1 METSINKSIS
11 REAVIFIPGLSPQ
24 EKGVC
29 LDIISNGLNN
39 LEDFSFQ
46 DKGEAQIQGYT
57 GKRFY
62 FHEKGNNISREI
74 DIYEAYWQDLVAE
87 NKLSNKELKI
97 KVFQGF
103 ALFVEWIF
111 SCVWKVLFEFSY
123 VSLCFLISILL
134 MVFWYYGILAIAMT
148 AIGENQNFFGQSIPE
163 DLAKAIAA
171 IANYMINWR
180 VWIIVSLILTFLPV
194 EGIVDQFYFVT
205 QYLRNDE
212 EGISLRTKTRNRVI
226 PLLNNLLSN
235 YEKVTVVAHS
245 FGVIISTD
253 VLADYHSPT
262 TQLIPLRYITLGGTL
277 KFLSYKSVNFQK
289 EIQKCLDNKLISSW
303 RDYYS
308 NQDWFGSKTPV
319 PEKKTS
325 IEIEFYK
332 TPIDSSLLEKVT
344 GKTHTYYLFNP
355 IWIKTL
361 LKE

>member
-1 METSINKSIS
+1 METLIDKSIS
-11 REAVIFIPGLSPQ
+11 HEAVIFISGLSPQ

-29 LDIISNGLNN
+29 LELISNGLNN
-39 LEDFSFQ
+39 LEDFSFE

-62 FHEKGNNISREI
+62 FSEKDNNISREI

-97 KVFQGF
+97 KIFQGF
-103 ALFVEWIF
+103 ALFIDWIF
-111 SCVWKVLFEFSY
+111 SHVWKVIFEFSY
-123 VSLCFLISILL
+123 VSLCFLISIFL
-134 MVFWYYGILAIAMT
+134 MIFWYYGILAIAMT
-148 AIGENQNFFGQSIPE
+148 AMGENQSFFGQSIPK
-163 DLAKAIAA
+163 DLADAIAA
-171 IANYMINWR
+171 IAKFMINWQI
-180 VWIIVSLILTFLPV
+180 WIIVSLILTFLPV

-205 QYLRNDE
+205 KYLRNDE

-235 YEKVTVVAHS
+235 YEKVTVVAYS

-253 VLADYHSPT
+253 VLADYHPST

-277 KFLSYKSVNFQK
+277 NFLSYKSVNLHR
-289 EIQKCLDNKLISSW
+289 EIQKCLDNQVISSW
-303 RDYYS
+303 TDYYS
-308 NQDWFGSKTPV
+308 NQDWFGTKTPV
-319 PEKKTS
+319 LQKNTS
-325 IEIEFYK
+325 IEIEFHK
-332 TPIDSSLLEKVT
+332 THIDSSFLEKVT

>member
-29 LDIISNGLNN
+29 LELISNGLSN
-39 LEDFSFQ
+39 LEDFSFE

-57 GKRFY
+57 GKRFCFY
-62 FHEKGNNISREI
+62 EKDNNISREI

-97 KVFQGF
+97 KIFQGF
-103 ALFVEWIF
+103 GLFIDWIF
-111 SCVWKVLFEFSY
+111 SRVWKVIFEVSY
-123 VSLCFLISILL
+123 SSVCFLISSLL
-134 MVFWYYGILAIAMT
+134 MVFWYYGIVAIAMT
-148 AIGENQNFFGQSIPE
+148 TIGENHNFFGQSIPD
-163 DLAKAIAA
+163 DLAKTISL
-171 IANYMINWR
+171 IANSMVNWQI
-180 VWIIVSLILTFLPV
+180 WIIVSLILTFLPV

-235 YEKVTVVAHS
+235 YEKVTVVAYS
-245 FGVIISTD
+245 FGVMISTD
-253 VLADYHSPT
+253 VLADYNPST
-262 TQLIPLRYITLGGTL
+262 TQLIPLHYITLGGTL
-277 KFLSYKSVNFQK
+277 KFISYKSVNLYK
-289 EIQKCLDNKLISSW
+289 EIQKCLDNKVISNW
-303 RDYYS
+303 IDYYS

-319 PEKKTS
+319 PQKKTS
-325 IEIEFYK
+325 IEIEFHK
-332 TPIDSSLLEKVT
+332 TPIDSSLWEKVT
-344 GKTHTYYLFNP
+344 GKTHFYYLFNP